1 MPPDARRRSLNIVAP
16 LTPNREQELIGGL
29 RNALDRGETLVKAKQ
44 SFINAG
50 YKQVEVEAAAR
61 KVPAA
66 TSQIS
71 RPATVA
77 PVTAKPLPKPITQAA
92 KPQSATTTAPSQPKK
107 LSKIFIIILIVI
119 SALILIGA
127 AILGLFW
134 NSWFS

>member
-1 MPPDARRRSLNIVAP
+1 MPYNARRRGLRIVAP

-29 RNALDRGETLVKAKQ
+29 KNALARGETLVKAKQ

-50 YKQVEVEAAAR
+50 YPQAEVEAAAR

-66 TSQIS
+66 TPQIS
-71 RPATVA
+71 KPT
-77 PVTAKPLPKPITQAA
+77 TALSPTQPSPTIQ
-92 KPQSATTTAPSQPKK
+92 KPQPTTTALSPTQPKTI
-107 LSKIFIIILIVI
+107 SKTFIIILIVS

-134 NSWFS
+134 NSWFG

>member
-1 MPPDARRRSLNIVAP
+1 MPYNARRRGLRIVAP

-29 RNALDRGETLVKAKQ
+29 KNALARGETLVKAKQ

-50 YKQVEVEAAAR
+50 YKQAEVEAASR
-61 KVPAA
+61 KVPTS

-71 RPATVA
+71 
-77 PVTAKPLPKPITQAA
+77 KPMSTQSTPTQPTSQQPT
-92 KPQSATTTAPSQPKK
+92 PQLTTTTPTQSKNISKK
-107 LSKIFIIILIVI
+107 LIIILIVS

-134 NSWFS
+134 DSWFP

>member
-1 MPPDARRRSLNIVAP
+1 MPYNARRRGLRIVAP

-29 RNALDRGETLVKAKQ
+29 KNALARGETLVKAKQ

-50 YKQVEVEAAAR
+50 YPQAEVEAAAR

-66 TSQIS
+66 TPQIS
-71 RPATVA
+71 KPT
-77 PVTAKPLPKPITQAA
+77 TALSPTQPSPTIQ
-92 KPQSATTTAPSQPKK
+92 KPQPTTTTLSPTQPKTI
-107 LSKIFIIILIVI
+107 SKTFIIILIVS

-134 NSWFS
+134 NSWFG